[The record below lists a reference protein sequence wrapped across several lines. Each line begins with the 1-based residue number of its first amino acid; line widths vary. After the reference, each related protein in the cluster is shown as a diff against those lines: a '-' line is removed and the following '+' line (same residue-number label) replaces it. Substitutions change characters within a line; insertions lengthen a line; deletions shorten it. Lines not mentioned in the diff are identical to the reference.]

1 MIIVCRAANIAD
13 AHLIRQMLENEG
25 IPAFIQGE
33 YLQGGIGELP
43 ANTEILV
50 HVGDEN
56 AAAARTI
63 IHAWESAEPVEFEDN
78 LPEASSIQSTVAA
91 AGGFPPGKA
100 ALLFLAVVIGGGL
113 VMVWLRH
120 CADGS
125 LLSFW

>member
-1 MIIVCRAANIAD
+1 MIIVYRAANIAD
-13 AHLIRQMLENEG
+13 AHLTRQMLENEG

-63 IHAWESAEPVEFEDN
+63 IDAWENAEPVEFEDDF
-78 LPEASSIQSTVAA
+78 PEVGSDESIGAIA
-91 AGGFPPGKA
+91 RGFSLSKSM
-100 ALLFLAVVIGGGL
+100 LLFFVVAIVGGL
-113 VMVWLRH
+113 AMAWLRH
-120 CADGS
+120 YSEG
-125 LLSFW
+125 